1 MWTETPRGRPQRYG
15 GTTMKTSALISAA
28 LVAALLSMG
37 PFAPV
42 ITVAQAQM
50 QPVQPQ
56 QVQPMPPQP
65 MQPVPPLGPSDPPLT
80 SQVPGQEA
88 RPVNPAE
95 SMLPPANDPV
105 TSNEPT
111 PGDATAAGIM
121 NVVYVPGK
129 AIICTAGVVTS
140 ALLLLLTFGS
150 AYRAARGVFQEGC
163 SPPWALTADYVS
175 GKIPG
180 PGDPGYEPSG
190 RY

>member
-1 MWTETPRGRPQRYG
+1 
-15 GTTMKTSALISAA
+15 MKTSALISAA

-56 QVQPMPPQP
+56 PVPPPPQP
-65 MQPVPPLGPSDPPLT
+65 MQPVPPLGPSDPPVT
-80 SQVPGQEA
+80 SQVPGQEV

-95 SMLPPANDPV
+95 SMMLPANDPV

-111 PGDATAAGIM
+111 PADATAAGIM

-129 AIICTAGVVTS
+129 AIICTAGVITS
-140 ALLLLLTFGS
+140 TVLMLLTFGS

-163 SPPWALTADYVS
+163 SSPWALTADHVS

-180 PGDPGYEPSG
+180 PGDPGYDHSG